1 MHAIFFREIKKQ
13 ICAFRF
19 HKNRF
24 CIMQAET
31 ICIPLLLFKKSI
43 YICFK
48 YKFFGI
54 MKFFL
59 ETRAKNFKCGKKIFL
74 MVLDYS
80 FRHEVLLHL

>member
-13 ICAFRF
+13 ISAFRF

-31 ICIPLLLFKKSI
+31 ICMPLLLFKKSI
-43 YICFK
+43 YIMFQ

-54 MKFFL
+54 IIFFL
-59 ETRAKNFKCGKKIFL
+59 ETRAKNFKCSKKYF
-74 MVLDYS
+74 
-80 FRHEVLLHL
+80 